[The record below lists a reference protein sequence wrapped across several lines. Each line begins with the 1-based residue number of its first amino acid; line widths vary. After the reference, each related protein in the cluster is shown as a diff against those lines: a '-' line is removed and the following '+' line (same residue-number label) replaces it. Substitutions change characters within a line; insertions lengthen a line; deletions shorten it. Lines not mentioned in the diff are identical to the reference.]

1 MSDETNI
8 LGSFGLQDTLNPKIW
23 ENADSAKDSRMKPKV
38 REALMKIAEKF
49 QEDLSEDLK
58 IDDVILT
65 GSLANFNW
73 SRYSDFDLHLVIDYK
88 QFKNQLELYEELF
101 QLKKQLFNN
110 KHDIKIFGYEVE
122 LYPQDAKEQHFSSGV
137 YSVQNDEWVKTPSK
151 KTEEID
157 RETLRSKANSW
168 KQKIETLIS
177 EIKKNGLE
185 KSETKLKTFK
195 DKLKEYRTAGLEK
208 GGEFSYENLVFK
220 YLRRSGL
227 IEKLYDTVNKQSDKE
242 LSVEVR
248 KVD

>member
-49 QEDLSEDLK
+49 QGDLS
-58 IDDVILT
+58 
-65 GSLANFNW
+65 
-73 SRYSDFDLHLVIDYK
+73 
-88 QFKNQLELYEELF
+88 
-101 QLKKQLFNN
+101 
-110 KHDIKIFGYEVE
+110 
-122 LYPQDAKEQHFSSGV
+122 
-137 YSVQNDEWVKTPSK
+137 
-151 KTEEID
+151 EEID

-177 EIKKNGLE
+177 DIKKNGLE

-248 KVD
+248 KID

>member
-49 QEDLSEDLK
+49 QGDLSEDLK
-58 IDDVILT
+58 VDDVILT

-88 QFKNQLELYEELF
+88 QFKNQSELYEELF

-122 LYPQDAKEQHFSSGV
+122 LYPQDAEEQHFSSGV
-137 YSVQNDEWVKTPSK
+137 YSVQNDKWVKTPSK
-151 KTEEID
+151 KAEEID

-177 EIKKNGLE
+177 DIKKNGLE

-242 LSVEVR
+242 LSVEAR
-248 KVD
+248 KID

>member
-38 REALMKIAEKF
+38 RESLMKIAEKF
-49 QEDLSEDLK
+49 QGDLSEDLK
-58 IDDVILT
+58 VDDVILT

-88 QFKNQLELYEELF
+88 QFKNQSELYEELF

-122 LYPQDAKEQHFSSGV
+122 LYPQDAEEQHFSSGV

-151 KTEEID
+151 KAEEID
-157 RETLRSKANSW
+157 KETLRSKANSW
-168 KQKIETLIS
+168 KQKIEILIS
-177 EIKKNGLE
+177 DIKKNGLE

>member
-23 ENADSAKDSRMKPKV
+23 ENPDSAKDSRMKSKV

-49 QEDLSEDLK
+49 QEDLTEDLEVE
-58 IDDVILT
+58 DVILT
-65 GSLANFNW
+65 GSLANFNL
-73 SRYSDFDLHLVIDYK
+73 SKYSDFDLHLVINYK
-88 QFKNQLELYEELF
+88 QFKKQAELYEELF
-101 QLKKQLFNN
+101 QLKKQIFNN

-122 LYPQDAKEQHFSSGV
+122 LYPQDAEEQHFSSGV
-137 YSVQNDEWVKTPSK
+137 YSVQNDEWITTPSK
-151 KTEEID
+151 KAEEID
-157 RETLRSKANSW
+157 KETLRSKANSW

-177 EIKKNGLE
+177 DIKKNGLE
-185 KSETKLKTFK
+185 KSESKLETFK

-242 LSVEVR
+242 LSVEV
-248 KVD
+248 KKID

>member
-1 MSDETNI
+1 
-8 LGSFGLQDTLNPKIW
+8 
-23 ENADSAKDSRMKPKV
+23 
-38 REALMKIAEKF
+38 
-49 QEDLSEDLK
+49 
-58 IDDVILT
+58 
-65 GSLANFNW
+65 
-73 SRYSDFDLHLVIDYK
+73 
-88 QFKNQLELYEELF
+88 
-101 QLKKQLFNN
+101 
-110 KHDIKIFGYEVE
+110 
-122 LYPQDAKEQHFSSGV
+122 V

-151 KTEEID
+151 KAEEID
-157 RETLRSKANSW
+157 KETLRSKANSW

-177 EIKKNGLE
+177 DIKKNGLE